1 MHLNSP
7 VGVEKIQKKYVLNV
21 DNISKSYSFK
31 QYPAKNATFKCTQVL
46 IFFFL
51 KKLMKISVTQQVMNF
66 QDSE

>member
-46 IFFFL
+46 IFFFFF
-51 KKLMKISVTQQVMNF
+51 KVDGNKCDTASNEF
-66 QDSE
+66 SRF

>member
-51 KKLMKISVTQQVMNF
+51 KVDENKCDTASNEF
-66 QDSE
+66 SRF

>member
-46 IFFFL
+46 IFFFF

>member
-46 IFFFL
+46 IFFFFF
-51 KKLMKISVTQQVMNF
+51 KVDENKCDTASNEF
-66 QDSE
+66 SRF